1 MDLAAQI
8 QAELESLDKDALKRM
23 LVEHLSKQNAR
34 KKSYNTPE
42 SKERRKAYYEAK
54 KDTPEWKE
62 ARTRQAA
69 ARKAK
74 LDALLS
80 LAKSRFSDQELAEIG
95 ITK

>member
-1 MDLAAQI
+1 MDLSQQI
-8 QAELESLDKDALKRM
+8 TQELESLDKDALKRM
-23 LVEHLSKQNAR
+23 LIEHLQKQNAR

-69 ARKAK
+69 IRKAR
-74 LDALLS
+74 LDALLA
-80 LAKSRFSDQELAEIG
+80 LAKSKFSAAELAEVG
-95 ITK
+95 L